1 MAKPT
6 ANTPKT
12 KTAAAPAA
20 RTSPKAPGP
29 KILVVDDDKD
39 LRYSLRRVLAAQGY
53 EVSEAGSGE
62 EALRVVGAV
71 APDVILLDNRMGG
84 MSGIETLQ
92 HLRTKAPDVMTVL
105 MTAFG
110 TTQTTIEA
118 MQFGAFDYIM
128 KPFETPKLLEVVR
141 GALQTLADQ
150 MAAKGDYKP
159 LINSADYQEG
169 IVGNSEAMQV
179 VIKTI
184 GRVAASDA
192 TVLITGESGTG
203 KELVA
208 RCLHQHSLRSKAA
221 FCAVNCAAIPEN
233 LIESELFGHER
244 GSFTGASGQKPGKF
258 ELCDG
263 GTIFLDEIGDM
274 SLPTQ
279 TKILRA
285 LQEGEIQR
293 VGGTGVIKV
302 NVRLVAATNKDL
314 EQLVEEG
321 KFREDLYYRLNVVR
335 LRLPPLRE
343 RKEDI
348 PLLVDFMFQR
358 LAARRKIKARR
369 LAAEALAA
377 LVAYDWPGNVRE
389 LENAIFRASV
399 IARGETVLLDDLP
412 PEVSAAA
419 PAPAP
424 VVAAAGDGAAD
435 WAVAADAAG
444 GCRAAAGGALDGLT
458 AAAGTGGAPDPAAVE
473 RFFDAVYK
481 FARVCFKT
489 DILLPL
495 RDALVWRAF
504 DEVEGNFV
512 NTARIAGVDRS
523 TVKKIV
529 KVPRHAAKTAA
540 PAKAQGAKTS
550 KKTPA
555 PTPAPTP
562 VPKAPAKASAKS
574 APSPAPSPAR
584 RGAPAPSKKAAD
596 KKARGR

>member
-1 MAKPT
+1 MSK
-6 ANTPKT
+6 KQT
-12 KTAAAPAA
+12 KRAAPPPPAV
-20 RTSPKAPGP
+20 P

-62 EALRVVGAV
+62 EALRVVGAL
-71 APDVILLDNRMGG
+71 APHVILLDNRMGG
-84 MSGIETLQ
+84 MSGTDTLQ
-92 HLRTKAPDVMTVL
+92 YLRTKAPDSMTIL

-128 KPFETPKLLEVVR
+128 KPFATPKLLEVVSS
-141 GALQTLADQ
+141 ALQTLADL

-244 GSFTGASGQKPGKF
+244 GSFTGAVTQKQGQF

-293 VGGTGVIKV
+293 VGGTGIVKV
-302 NVRLVAATNKDL
+302 NVRLVAATNKDI
-314 EQLVEEG
+314 EQLVRDG

-369 LAAEALAA
+369 LAAEALAV
-377 LVAYDWPGNVRE
+377 LVSYDWPGNVRE

-399 IARGETVLLDDLP
+399 VARGETVLLDDLP
-412 PEVSAAA
+412 PEISAAA
-419 PAPAP
+419 PASAAPAP
-424 VVAAAGDGAAD
+424 VQAA
-435 WAVAADAAG
+435 
-444 GCRAAAGGALDGLT
+444 T
-458 AAAGTGGAPDPAAVE
+458 PAAVTAAVTIASASADASARATGGGGVASVSSGKGGEAHPGTAAGATDARAQFDQIYEFLRE
-473 RFFDAVYK
+473 RFKSGILDVLREEMTRRAFTETGENVLASSRILGISRETMTRFAEA
-481 FARVCFKT
+481 FARK
-489 DILLPL
+489 
-495 RDALVWRAF
+495 
-504 DEVEGNFV
+504 
-512 NTARIAGVDRS
+512 
-523 TVKKIV
+523 
-529 KVPRHAAKTAA
+529 
-540 PAKAQGAKTS
+540 
-550 KKTPA
+550 
-555 PTPAPTP
+555 
-562 VPKAPAKASAKS
+562 
-574 APSPAPSPAR
+574 
-584 RGAPAPSKKAAD
+584 RGAGGSRKPR
-596 KKARGR
+596 AR